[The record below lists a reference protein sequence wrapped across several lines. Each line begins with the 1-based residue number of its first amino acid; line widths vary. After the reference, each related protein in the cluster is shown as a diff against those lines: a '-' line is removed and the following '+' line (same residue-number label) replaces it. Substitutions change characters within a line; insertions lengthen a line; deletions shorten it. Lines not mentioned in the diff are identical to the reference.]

1 MDPNKTGTAAST
13 KLWGALQ
20 NYMSESSA
28 ELQAEVEHL
37 RELVVGLSVQVAA
50 LETSSAELQSRCRRL
65 EEQVADQRAADFELV
80 SSTISS
86 SPTSVAAAKGPS
98 SSALSSE
105 RVSVAKGIGAWINR
119 CLRGEFRGL
128 SGREKIKLGSVL
140 YLVVKGVSGEVF
152 NPPKVT
158 WSWTETKPFVQRSG
172 NYGCSIFIGFPSKEE
187 ACLALEETEL
197 LVSPALRRP

>member
-1 MDPNKTGTAAST
+1 
-13 KLWGALQ
+13 
-20 NYMSESSA
+20 MSESSA

-65 EEQVADQRAADFELV
+65 EEQVADQRAADFEFL